1 MRFSTGKLA
10 KMGITVAL
18 AIALK
23 LPILSVPN
31 VEFFTFIVFCA
42 GFLFGI
48 TEGAI
53 VGGLS
58 MSLYTTFN
66 PYGLAP
72 LPIAFSQV
80 FSMILIGISGGMT
93 FKSNII
99 CRDRPFPPLA
109 GSALGMTGLPRAGLK
124 TCPYIIMGILAIVFT
139 LIYDLLTNF
148 AVAYILGSFIPVMV
162 AAIPFSLIHI
172 ASNLAIFVVLTP
184 VLLKLAKMEN
194 R

>member
-1 MRFSTGKLA
+1 VRFSSGKLA
-10 KMGITVAL
+10 KMGVFVAL
-18 AIALK
+18 AIVLK
-23 LPILSVPN
+23 LPILSIPN
-31 VEFFTFIVFCA
+31 VEFFTFIVFSA

-48 TEGAI
+48 IEGAI
-53 VGGLS
+53 VGGVS

-72 LPIAFSQV
+72 LPIAFSQI
-80 FSMILIGISGGMT
+80 FCMILIGLLGGIA

-99 CRDRPFPPLA
+99 CRDPS
-109 GSALGMTGLPRAGLK
+109 GSRTDLK
-124 TCPYIIMGILAIVFT
+124 ICPYWVMGTLAIVLT
-139 LIYDLLTNF
+139 LIYDLVTNL
-148 AVAYILGSFIPVMV
+148 AVAYTLGSFIPVMA

-184 VLLKLAKMEN
+184 VLFKLAKMEN